1 MCVKMKTF
9 IKIILKI
16 LLPIFLFIITMSF
29 VIENVAVKTISN
41 DILTKRVSGY
51 MLDEII
57 NEVDSNTFYEIAE
70 KIEDSPYMEEIT
82 GKYLDVLTGKSENI
96 DITEEIN
103 QILEEEDLQNE
114 IPEDIKDD
122 IRSYV
127 SEKSEEI
134 EDRLE
139 VEMEAPVT
147 DILNMYGQ
155 FTSFEFRITF
165 IILCLVDIIVLILLE
180 KQQVLKTI
188 QISMFVTAAISM
200 LVFIKI
206 QDISAFV
213 EQYLAGGWI
222 DYINLNMLVG
232 CIIAEVV
239 IGFILLLI
247 RRALDKQERDEV
259 AGDSK

>member
-1 MCVKMKTF
+1 MKTF

-29 VIENVAVKTISN
+29 IIENVAVKTISN
-41 DILTKRVSGY
+41 DILTRRVSGY

-57 NEVDSNTFYEIAE
+57 GEVDNDTFYEIAE
-70 KIEDSPYMEEIT
+70 KIEGSPYMEEIT
-82 GKYLDVLTGKSENI
+82 GKYLDVLTGKRENI

-103 QILEEEDLQNE
+103 QILEEDLQNE

-139 VEMEAPVT
+139 MGVKGTATEVLK
-147 DILNMYGQ
+147 IYGQ

-165 IILCLVDIIVLILLE
+165 IILCLLDIIGLILLE

-188 QISMFVTAAISM
+188 QISMFITAIISII
-200 LVFIKI
+200 VFIGMRVL
-206 QDISAFV
+206 STYV
-213 EQYLAGGWI
+213 EQYLSGGWI
-222 DYINLNMLVG
+222 DNINLNMLIG
-232 CIIAEVV
+232 CIIVEVI
-239 IGFILLLI
+239 IGFILFMI
-247 RRALDKQERDEV
+247 RRALYKKASDEV
-259 AGDSK
+259 VGDNE

>member
-1 MCVKMKTF
+1 MKAF
-9 IKIILKI
+9 IEIILKI
-16 LLPIFLFIITMSF
+16 LLPIFLVIITMSF
-29 VIENVAVKTISN
+29 IIENVAVKTISN
-41 DILTKRVSGY
+41 DILIKRVSGY

-57 NEVDSNTFYEIAE
+57 NEVDDKTFNEVAQ
-70 KIEDSPYMEEIT
+70 KIENSQYMEEIT
-82 GKYLDVLTGKSENI
+82 EKYLDVLTGKSENI

-103 QILEEEDLQNE
+103 QILEEELQHE
-114 IPEDIKDD
+114 IPEDIKDN
-122 IRSYV
+122 IRNYI

-134 EDRLE
+134 EDKLE
-139 VEMEAPVT
+139 VGTEGEVT
-147 DILNMYGQ
+147 EILNIYGQ
-155 FTSFEFRITF
+155 FTSFEFRLTF
-165 IILCLVDIIVLILLE
+165 IILCLLDIIVLILLE

-259 AGDSK
+259 AGDNK

>member
-1 MCVKMKTF
+1 MKTV

-41 DILTKRVSGY
+41 DILKRRISGY

-57 NEVDSNTFYEIAE
+57 NEVDSDTLYEIAE
-70 KIEDSPYMEEIT
+70 KIEGSPYMEEIT

-103 QILEEEDLQNE
+103 QILEQKDLQNE

-139 VEMEAPVT
+139 MGVEETTTEVLK
-147 DILNMYGQ
+147 IYGQ
-155 FTSFEFRITF
+155 FTSFEFRIMF
-165 IILCLVDIIVLILLE
+165 IILCLLDIIGLILLE

-188 QISMFVTAAISM
+188 QISMFVTAIISII
-200 LVFIKI
+200 VFIGIKVLSTYI
-206 QDISAFV
+206 
-213 EQYLAGGWI
+213 EQYLSGGWI
-222 DYINLNMLVG
+222 DNINLNILIG
-232 CIIAEVV
+232 CIIVEIV
-239 IGFILLLI
+239 IGFILLII
-247 RRALDKQERDEV
+247 RKALYKKASDEIV
-259 AGDSK
+259 GDSK

>member
-1 MCVKMKTF
+1 MKAF
-9 IKIILKI
+9 IEIILKI
-16 LLPIFLFIITMSF
+16 LLPIFLVIITMSF
-29 VIENVAVKTISN
+29 IIENVAVKTISN
-41 DILTKRVSGY
+41 DILIKRVSGY

-57 NEVDSNTFYEIAE
+57 NEVDDKTFNEVAQ
-70 KIEDSPYMEEIT
+70 KIENSQYMEEIT
-82 GKYLDVLTGKSENI
+82 EKYLDVLTGQSENI
-96 DITEEIN
+96 DIIK
-103 QILEEEDLQNE
+103 QILKEELQHE
-114 IPEDIKDD
+114 IPEDIKDN
-122 IRSYV
+122 IRNYV

-134 EDRLE
+134 EDKLE
-139 VEMEAPVT
+139 VGTEGEVT
-147 DILNMYGQ
+147 EILNIYGQ
-155 FTSFEFRITF
+155 FTSFEFRLTF
-165 IILCLVDIIVLILLE
+165 IILGLLDIIVLILLE

>member
-1 MCVKMKTF
+1 MKTV
-9 IKIILKI
+9 IKIIFKI

-41 DILTKRVSGY
+41 DILKRRISGY

-57 NEVDSNTFYEIAE
+57 NEVDDDTFYEIAE
-70 KIEDSPYMEEIT
+70 KIEGSPYMEEIT
-82 GKYLDVLTGKSENI
+82 GKYLDALTGKSENI

-103 QILEEEDLQNE
+103 QILEQEDLQNE

-139 VEMEAPVT
+139 MGVEGTATEV
-147 DILNMYGQ
+147 LNIYGQ
-155 FTSFEFRITF
+155 FTRFEFRITL
-165 IILCLVDIIVLILLE
+165 IILCLLDIIGLILLE

-188 QISMFVTAAISM
+188 QISMFVTAIISIIA
-200 LVFIKI
+200 FIGI
-206 QDISAFV
+206 RVLSTYI
-213 EQYLAGGWI
+213 EQYLSGGWI
-222 DYINLNMLVG
+222 DNINLNILIG
-232 CIIAEVV
+232 CIIAEIVT
-239 IGFILLLI
+239 
-247 RRALDKQERDEV
+247 
-259 AGDSK
+259 

>member
-70 KIEDSPYMEEIT
+70 KIENSPYMEEIT

-103 QILEEEDLQNE
+103 QILEEDLQNE

-139 VEMEAPVT
+139 TEMKGPVT
-147 DILNMYGQ
+147 DILNIYGQ
-155 FTSFEFRITF
+155 FTSLEFRITF
-165 IILCLVDIIVLILLE
+165 IILCLIDIIVLILLE

-188 QISMFVTAAISM
+188 QISMFITAIISIIA
-200 LVFIKI
+200 FIGI
-206 QDISAFV
+206 RAMSTFV
-213 EQYLAGGWI
+213 EQYLSGGWI
-222 DYINLNMLVG
+222 DNINLNMLIG
-232 CIIAEVV
+232 CIIAEVI
-239 IGFILLLI
+239 IGFILFMI
-247 RRALDKQERDEV
+247 RRALYKKESDEV
-259 AGDSK
+259 VGDSK

>member
-1 MCVKMKTF
+1 MKTF

-29 VIENVAVKTISN
+29 IIENVAVKTISN

-70 KIEDSPYMEEIT
+70 KIEGSPYMEEIT
-82 GKYLDVLTGKSENI
+82 GKYLDALTGKSENI

-139 VEMEAPVT
+139 MGVEGTATEV
-147 DILNMYGQ
+147 LNIYGQ

-165 IILCLVDIIVLILLE
+165 IILCLLDIIGLIFLE

-188 QISMFVTAAISM
+188 QISMFITAIISIIA
-200 LVFIKI
+200 FIGI
-206 QDISAFV
+206 RVLSTYI
-213 EQYLAGGWI
+213 EQYLSGGWI
-222 DYINLNMLVG
+222 DNINLNMLIG
-232 CIIAEVV
+232 CIILEVI
-239 IGFILLLI
+239 IGFILFMI
-247 RRALDKQERDEV
+247 RRALYKKESDEV
-259 AGDSK
+259 VGDSK

>member
-82 GKYLDVLTGKSENI
+82 GKYLDVLTGKIEDI

-188 QISMFVTAAISM
+188 QISMFITAIISIIAFIGIRAIST
-200 LVFIKI
+200 
-206 QDISAFV
+206 FV
-213 EQYLAGGWI
+213 EQYLSGGWI
-222 DYINLNMLVG
+222 DNINLNMLIG
-232 CIIAEVV
+232 CIITEVI
-239 IGFILLLI
+239 IGFILFMI
-247 RRALDKQERDEV
+247 RRVLYKKESDEV
-259 AGDSK
+259 VKDSK

>member
-1 MCVKMKTF
+1 MKAF
-9 IKIILKI
+9 IEIILKI
-16 LLPIFLFIITMSF
+16 LLPIFLVIITMSF
-29 VIENVAVKTISN
+29 IIENVAVKTISN
-41 DILTKRVSGY
+41 DILIKRVSGY

-57 NEVDSNTFYEIAE
+57 NEVDDKTFNEVAQ
-70 KIEDSPYMEEIT
+70 KIENSQYMEEIT
-82 GKYLDVLTGKSENI
+82 EKYLDVLTGKSENI

-103 QILEEEDLQNE
+103 QILEKELQHE
-114 IPEDIKDD
+114 IPEDIKDN
-122 IRSYV
+122 IRNYI

-134 EDRLE
+134 EDKLE
-139 VEMEAPVT
+139 VGTEGEVT
-147 DILNMYGQ
+147 EILNIYGQ
-155 FTSFEFRITF
+155 FTSFEFRLTF
-165 IILCLVDIIVLILLE
+165 IILCLLDIIVLILLE

>member
-1 MCVKMKTF
+1 MKTV

-29 VIENVAVKTISN
+29 IMENVAVKTISN
-41 DILTKRVSGY
+41 DILKRRISGY

-57 NEVDSNTFYEIAE
+57 DEVDNDTFYEIAE
-70 KIEDSPYMEEIT
+70 KIEGSPYMEEIT
-82 GKYLDVLTGKSENI
+82 GKYLDALTGKSENI

-103 QILEEEDLQNE
+103 QILEQEDLQNE

-139 VEMEAPVT
+139 MGVEGTATEV
-147 DILNMYGQ
+147 LNIYGQ
-155 FTSFEFRITF
+155 FTSFEFRIMF
-165 IILCLVDIIVLILLE
+165 IILCLLDIIGLILLE

-188 QISMFVTAAISM
+188 QISMFVTAIISIIA
-200 LVFIKI
+200 FIGI
-206 QDISAFV
+206 RVLSTYI
-213 EQYLAGGWI
+213 EQYLSGGWI
-222 DYINLNMLVG
+222 DNINLNILIG
-232 CIIAEVV
+232 CIIVEIV
-239 IGFILLLI
+239 IGFILLII
-247 RRALDKQERDEV
+247 RKALYKKASEEV
-259 AGDSK
+259 EGDNE

>member
-1 MCVKMKTF
+1 MKTF

-29 VIENVAVKTISN
+29 IMENVAVKTISN
-41 DILTKRVSGY
+41 DILKRRISGY

-57 NEVDSNTFYEIAE
+57 DEVDNDTFYEIAE
-70 KIEDSPYMEEIT
+70 KIEGSPYMEEIT
-82 GKYLDVLTGKSENI
+82 GKYLDALTGKSENI

-103 QILEEEDLQNE
+103 QILEQEDLQNE

-139 VEMEAPVT
+139 MGVKGTATEVLK
-147 DILNMYGQ
+147 IYGQ

-165 IILCLVDIIVLILLE
+165 IILCLLDIIGLILLE

-188 QISMFVTAAISM
+188 QISMFVTAIISIIA
-200 LVFIKI
+200 FIGI
-206 QDISAFV
+206 RVLSTYI
-213 EQYLAGGWI
+213 EQYLSGGWI
-222 DYINLNMLVG
+222 DNINLNMLIG
-232 CIIAEVV
+232 CIIVEVI
-239 IGFILLLI
+239 IGFILFMI
-247 RRALDKQERDEV
+247 RRALYKKASDEV
-259 AGDSK
+259 VGDSK

>member
-1 MCVKMKTF
+1 MKTV

-41 DILTKRVSGY
+41 DILKRRISGY

-57 NEVDSNTFYEIAE
+57 NEVDDDTFYEIAE
-70 KIEDSPYMEEIT
+70 KIEGSPYMEEIT
-82 GKYLDVLTGKSENI
+82 GKYLDALTGKSENI

-103 QILEEEDLQNE
+103 QILEQKDLQNE

-139 VEMEAPVT
+139 MGVKGTATEVLK
-147 DILNMYGQ
+147 IYGQ

-165 IILCLVDIIVLILLE
+165 IILCLLDIIGLILLE

-188 QISMFVTAAISM
+188 QISMFITAIISII
-200 LVFIKI
+200 VFIGMRVL
-206 QDISAFV
+206 STYV
-213 EQYLAGGWI
+213 EQYLSGGWI
-222 DYINLNMLVG
+222 DNINLNMLIG
-232 CIIAEVV
+232 CIIVEVI
-239 IGFILLLI
+239 IGFILFMI
-247 RRALDKQERDEV
+247 RRALYKKASDEV
-259 AGDSK
+259 VGDNE